1 MKRTLFDIHNDI
13 LALDDLLTEIGGEVT
28 EETAETAID
37 SWFAE
42 LGEERDS
49 KLDGYAY
56 LIRQLESD
64 AETLKAEMDRL
75 KARRTTAENKVKK
88 LKERLEH
95 FLKIQGI
102 DKIQTERFTFALQ
115 KPGGKPKVQLSDY
128 FETHPEELPEGLR
141 RVKFE
146 ADLEAI
152 REALSNDYENN
163 SIFGQIVESDKKLR
177 IR

>member
-1 MKRTLFDIHNDI
+1 MTRRTLFDIQNDI
-13 LALDDLLTEIGGEVT
+13 LALGDLL
-28 EETAETAID
+28 EEQDGDITNCEEQFD
-37 SWFAE
+37 QWFSE
-42 LGEERDS
+42 LGDERDS

-64 AETLKAEMDRL
+64 ADIIKAEMDRL
-75 KARRTTAENKVKK
+75 KARRTAAENKVKK

-95 FLKIQGI
+95 YLKINEI
-102 DKIQTERFTFALQ
+102 DKIQTQRFTFGLQ
-115 KPGGKPKVQLSDY
+115 KPGGKPKVQVSDY
-128 FETHPEELPEGLR
+128 FENHPEELPEHLR

-152 REALSNDYENN
+152 REALETDPNEN
-163 SIFGQIVESDKKLR
+163 SIFGQIVEADKKLR